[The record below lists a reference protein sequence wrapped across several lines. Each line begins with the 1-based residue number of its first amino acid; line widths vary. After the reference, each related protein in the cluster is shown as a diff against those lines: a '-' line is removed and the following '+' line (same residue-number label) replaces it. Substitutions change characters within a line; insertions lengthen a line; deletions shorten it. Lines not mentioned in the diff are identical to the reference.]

1 MASAHAHA
9 DAATLVASMHAPA
22 ARSRAGRRT
31 IQPTHIDDEEQTGS
45 GERKSAADESAVP
58 SDCIDLTDETEE
70 QSSTSA
76 LPPQP
81 HQSAR
86 AALIGSAHARAAKR
100 KHAEHSGGD
109 DADEHSASGSSGV
122 AVPAR
127 SAAPRRTASRLAA
140 SHGVPLLQRNARG
153 PLAAA
158 DGDDV
163 SEESEEDEEWE
174 ERKRPSTKRRGRPP
188 ANAGAGAASTA
199 AAAAAA
205 PSRPAAP
212 SPPPLPFIFNPAH
225 LPDAATRAASDRAVQ
240 QRFQNWL
247 ADSVPVGKT
256 TSQQRNRMPKD
267 LLLQRN
273 LEIQGQCSLCSVCAA
288 PPLPLLASPRSRPGQ
303 RPGCSS
309 PLLCL
314 SHCACLYH
322 RRLLSRSCPLAPSQ
336 R

>member
-1 MASAHAHA
+1 MASAHAA
-9 DAATLVASMHAPA
+9 DEDTLAASMHAHA
-22 ARSRAGRRT
+22 ARSRVSRRT
-31 IQPTHIDDEEQTGS
+31 IQPTHIDDEEQRTSGSS
-45 GERKSAADESAVP
+45 GERKSAAHESAVP

-76 LPPQP
+76 QPPQQ

-86 AALIGSAHARAAKR
+86 AALIGTAHARAAKR
-100 KHAEHSGGD
+100 KHVEHSAGD
-109 DADEHSASGSSGV
+109 DDDDEHSASAPSGV

-140 SHGVPLLQRNARG
+140 SHGVPLLQRKARG
-153 PLAAA
+153 PVAAA

-163 SEESEEDEEWE
+163 SDESDDEEWE

-188 ANAGAGAASTA
+188 ANANAAAGASSTATA
-199 AAAAAA
+199 AAAVAAA

-212 SPPPLPFIFNPAH
+212 SPSPLPFIFNPAH

-240 QRFQNWL
+240 QRFQSWL
-247 ADSVPVGKT
+247 AGSVPVGKT

-273 LEIQGQCSLCSVCAA
+273 LEIQG
-288 PPLPLLASPRSRPGQ
+288 
-303 RPGCSS
+303 
-309 PLLCL
+309 
-314 SHCACLYH
+314 
-322 RRLLSRSCPLAPSQ
+322 
-336 R
+336 